1 MEEENVLQETE
12 PDVGELSVRLA
23 AAENENRLYRLA
35 PGLGVSPAAVPYL
48 ARLCPDAGA
57 DDDAVRATV
66 EKLLADLPGLREAP
80 APAPKAGFRIGA
92 APVPAESDDELLRA
106 AFGIR

>member
-1 MEEENVLQETE
+1 MDEENVLQEPE
-12 PDVGELSVRLA
+12 PDASELSARLT

-48 ARLCPDAGA
+48 ARLCPDAGT
-57 DDDAVRATV
+57 DDDAVRAAV
-66 EKLLADLPGLREAP
+66 EKLLTDLPGLRAP
-80 APAPKAGFRIGA
+80 EPAPKAGFRIGA
-92 APVPAESDDELLRA
+92 AAVPAKSDDELLRA